1 MKKVI
6 VFGGTGWL
14 GHKVALNFA
23 REGADVTVVS
33 RGVKGQFVDRH
44 NMRRKVL
51 RKKQS

>member
-23 REGADVTVVS
+23 NAGCGFT
-33 RGVKGQFVDRH
+33 GQQ
-44 NMRRKVL
+44 KPGGL
-51 RKKQS
+51 C

>member
-23 REGADVTVVS
+23 NAGCDVTVVS
-33 RGVKGQFVDRH
+33 RGSKNRE
-44 NMRRKVL
+44 VL
-51 RKKQS
+51 LCVNKK